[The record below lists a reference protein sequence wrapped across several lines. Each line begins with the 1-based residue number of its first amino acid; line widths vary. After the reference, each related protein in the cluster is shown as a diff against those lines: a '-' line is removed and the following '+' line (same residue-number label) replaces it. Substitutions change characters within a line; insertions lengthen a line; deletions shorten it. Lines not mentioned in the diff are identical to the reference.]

1 LDSIRLSTIVAF
13 AADTI
18 LLLIMLFGLHR
29 LRRHGGS
36 LMGLGHFLWN
46 QVGAFA
52 NYYTLNSPGY
62 FLRKGVVWFLLA
74 VVTELTPT
82 VG

>member
-1 LDSIRLSTIVAF
+1 
-13 AADTI
+13 
-18 LLLIMLFGLHR
+18 MLFGLHR

-36 LMGLGHFLWN
+36 LVGLGRFLWN
-46 QVGAFA
+46 QVGAFP
-52 NYYTLNSPGY
+52 NYHTLNSPAY
-62 FLRKGVVWFLLA
+62 LPRKGVAWFLLA